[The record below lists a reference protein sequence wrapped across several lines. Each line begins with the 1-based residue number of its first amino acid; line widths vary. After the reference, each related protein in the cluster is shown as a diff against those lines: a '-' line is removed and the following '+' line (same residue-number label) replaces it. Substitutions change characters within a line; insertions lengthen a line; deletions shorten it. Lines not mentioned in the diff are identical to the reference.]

1 MRVGRL
7 FLVCRNKAWGK
18 REKMAGKVIMAE
30 CGIKQGWGTEK
41 LNYAKRTQR
50 ERKEKSPMLVKERQG
65 KIRNLNYWPKKI
77 WTRQLQGTP
86 QSKPEYPVRR
96 SRNICKGFRNGCK
109 WYRSRTPGEPQR
121 TKSEQREIAK
131 KGGVEKWRVDA
142 LVWVWPLINKSRVQK
157 KLSASP
163 VWWFM
168 GKDVNLQM

>member
-1 MRVGRL
+1 MELSRGEAR
-7 FLVCRNKAWGK
+7 K
-18 REKMAGKVIMAE
+18 
-30 CGIKQGWGTEK
+30 K

-50 ERKEKSPMLVKERQG
+50 EKPDVGKGEAGENTELELLAKEDSNK
-65 KIRNLNYWPKKI
+65 
-77 WTRQLQGTP
+77 QLQGTP

-142 LVWVWPLINKSRVQK
+142 LVWVWPLIRAGRRKNY
-157 KLSASP
+157 LP
-163 VWWFM
+163 VLFGGFM
-168 GKDVNLQM
+168 EKM